1 MDGWMN
7 GFTGVHALS
16 LLPSNDGHADGD
28 RTTLFGIPY
37 MHVQPP
43 SHPIVH
49 ANEPISRYSTSLNL
63 IQVRSMEVEFE
74 SNLPKTWRR
83 EDYKAIVDGG

>member
-1 MDGWMN
+1 MREGWMDGWMN

-49 ANEPISRYSTSLNL
+49 AN
-63 IQVRSMEVEFE
+63 
-74 SNLPKTWRR
+74 
-83 EDYKAIVDGG
+83 